1 MTQDSALELL
11 KNSND
16 NIFLTGAPGTGK
28 SYLINKYVAWSEDNG
43 ELPVMT
49 ASTGIAALNVNGRT
63 LHSWGGLRDDHP
75 LSNQDIGDILEGYS
89 YTNYVETETLIIDE
103 ISMVSSS
110 LIESLNRIAKRARG
124 RNQFMGGIRVIVVG
138 DFYQLPP
145 VKGQFAFESEDWD
158 EAEFTVCYLTEQ
170 KRQTEPV
177 FTEILQNIRAGFL
190 TEPQKDII
198 RSRIIEDATTIPD
211 PKIRLDTHNKKVD
224 LINNR
229 QLERLKTPPQTYV
242 MQKEGKYPDAI
253 DKLVKNCLS
262 PERLILKVGTP
273 VLFTRNDSELRW
285 VNGTQGI
292 IIELKSHSV
301 IVELTNGLK
310 YEVDPMTWEASS
322 GYGKNRKIYAE
333 ISQLP
338 LKLAWAITIHKS
350 QGMTLDRAIVDVSHA
365 FAEGQ
370 AYVAVSRVRT
380 LDGLHFQGF
389 LTQGFF
395 RVSKK
400 VIAFDKTI
408 KPNNV

>member
-124 RNQFMGGIRVIVVG
+124 SNQFMGGIRVIVVG
-138 DFYQLPP
+138 DFFQLPP
-145 VKGQFAFESEDWD
+145 VKGRFAFESEDWD
-158 EAEFTVCYLTEQ
+158 EGDFTTCYLTEQ
-170 KRQTEPV
+170 KRQTEPL

-190 TEPQKDII
+190 TPEQKDII

-224 LINNR
+224 LINSK
-229 QLERLKTPPQTYV
+229 QLERLQSPPQTYK
-242 MQKEGKYPDAI
+242 MQEDSKYPDAI
-253 DKLVKNCLS
+253 EKLKKNCLS

-292 IIELKSHSV
+292 VKKLKEHSV
-301 IVELTNGLK
+301 IVELTNGIL
-310 YEVDPMTWEASS
+310 YEVDPMSWEASS

-350 QGMTLDRAIVDVSHA
+350 QGMTLDRAIIDVSHA

-380 LDGLHFQGF
+380 LEGLHFQGF
-389 LTQGFF
+389 LSQGFF

-400 VIAFDKTI
+400 VVAFDKTI
-408 KPNNV
+408 KPDNV

>member
-1 MTQDSALELL
+1 MTQDKALDIL
-11 KNSND
+11 KNTND
-16 NIFLTGAPGTGK
+16 NVFLTGAPGTGK

-63 LHSWGGLRDDHP
+63 LHSWGGLRNDQP
-75 LSNQDIGDILEGYS
+75 LSDQDVDDILEGYS

-158 EAEFTVCYLTEQ
+158 EGDFTVAYLTEQ

-198 RSRIIEDATTIPD
+198 RSRIIKDAD
-211 PKIRLDTHNKKVD
+211 EVENPKIRLDTHNKKVD

-242 MQKEGKYPDAI
+242 MQKDGKYPDAI
-253 DKLVKNCLS
+253 EKLIKNCLS

-380 LDGLHFQGF
+380 LEGLHFQGF
-389 LTQGFF
+389 LSQGFF

-400 VIAFDKTI
+400 VIAYDKTI
-408 KPNNV
+408 KPDSV